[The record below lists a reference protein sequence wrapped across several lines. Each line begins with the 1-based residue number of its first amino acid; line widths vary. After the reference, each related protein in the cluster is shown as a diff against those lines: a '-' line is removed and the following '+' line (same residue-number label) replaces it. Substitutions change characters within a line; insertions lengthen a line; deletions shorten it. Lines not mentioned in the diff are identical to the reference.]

1 MDLYP
6 SLTASSMPHNISIAT
21 AFASVIIGPPFL
33 FGIIWFERFG
43 SDKKRTLLN
52 MFATKVC
59 WTNILLLV
67 IVRTLEIVRFTM
79 GPLPFGLCCI
89 QV

>member
-43 SDKKRTLLN
+43 SNLKRTFLN
-52 MFATKVC
+52 KMVSALC
-59 WTNILLLV
+59 WTCFEWFF
-67 IVRTLEIVRFTM
+67 IV
-79 GPLPFGLCCI
+79 